1 MNVTSYPDLEQG
13 KAEFIR
19 ITKRLFTLGIQ
30 TSTGGN
36 LSLLVDDG
44 GSLVAKP
51 SGISLYDCTSDD
63 LLVME
68 RDGRLI
74 RGDRKPTKE
83 FRFHLGI
90 YQVRQDVEGIVH
102 AHAPMAT
109 AFACAKKD
117 LPLVTVHSRRI
128 LKKVPLV
135 PVYPDGS
142 EELAEAVTKAFRD
155 PEVKGVLLMDHGV
168 IGVGKTLTEAENIV
182 ELMEETAKTAL
193 GFEML
198 K

>member
-1 MNVTSYPDLEQG
+1 MTATLYPDSEQG

-19 ITKRLFTLGIQ
+19 IAKRLFTLGIQ

-51 SGISLYDCTSDD
+51 SGISLYDCTTED
-63 LLVME
+63 LLVMT

-74 RGDRKPTKE
+74 WGDRKPTKE

-90 YQVRQDVEGIVH
+90 YQIRPDVGGVVH
-102 AHAPMAT
+102 AHAPVAT
-109 AFACAKKD
+109 AFACAQRE
-117 LPLVTVHSRRI
+117 LPLVTVHSRRV
-128 LKKVPLV
+128 LKKVPLL

-142 EELAEAVTKAFRD
+142 EELAGAVTKAFSD
-155 PEVKGVLLMDHGV
+155 PEVKGVLLMNHGV

-193 GFEML
+193 GLQML